1 MLQVKTRLE
10 SGIFKSRF
18 LIDQRLHVEM
28 KFVSV
33 IHIHPLRTN
42 VFPWGAYRY
51 TWLVSVEYPRV
62 PSSNALS
69 NALGFYNVQL
79 ATLMHSWTHGQPFWT
94 RLLRSCLKKIRTTIN
109 KRANKQTNE
118 QGNNNVSWCLW
129 IFIYVQTSTI
139 ALVSLGKVVLKAT
152 EQKVSDLNSGC

>member
-109 KRANKQTNE
+109 KRANKRTRKQ
-118 QGNNNVSWCLW
+118 QRV
-129 IFIYVQTSTI
+129 V
-139 ALVSLGKVVLKAT
+139 VSLDFYLRPDIDYCSCFT
-152 EQKVSDLNSGC
+152 RQSSP